1 MHILQKRELATS
13 IIVADHAND
22 GMEQPVEEL
31 IAGYDSNN
39 NSNISNHYSVI
50 NPINPSLQTENNL
63 ESGILYSEQPH
74 NDLKSQSQEAVNKD
88 VNNVSSEFTT
98 QMPNQQTNNLSQS
111 NVYPSAPFISSQE
124 LRELAQLGLI

>member
-1 MHILQKRELATS
+1 M
-13 IIVADHAND
+13 
-22 GMEQPVEEL
+22 
-31 IAGYDSNN
+31 
-39 NSNISNHYSVI
+39 I

-88 VNNVSSEFTT
+88 VNNVSTEFTT